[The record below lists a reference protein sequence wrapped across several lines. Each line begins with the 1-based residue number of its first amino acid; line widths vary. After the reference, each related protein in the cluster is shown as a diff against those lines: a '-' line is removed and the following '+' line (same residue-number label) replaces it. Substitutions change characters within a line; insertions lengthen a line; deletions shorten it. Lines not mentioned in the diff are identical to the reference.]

1 MGIVPAPGLAR
12 SSGTSTVPQ
21 RRSPRRAHAL
31 SNDPAPDGEG
41 DGSTRRSR
49 EVHEATTSTAAPR
62 TAPRAEGRIRVRFNP
77 ETPFRSDGA
86 GGPDGPD
93 GPVRGLGR
101 PLDLVPAGEVGAPD
115 VRPGRPLP
123 PEEVLVV
130 SEAVA
135 SERPHVGPRDARRL
149 RVDGRL
155 DPRIPDLHRVVPPQE
170 RRPRH
175 VVGEMV
181 A

>member
-21 RRSPRRAHAL
+21 RRSPRRAHAV
-31 SNDPAPDGEG
+31 SNEPAADGAA
-41 DGSTRRSR
+41 DGSTCRSGA
-49 EVHEATTSTAAPR
+49 VHDVTTSTAAPR

-86 GGPDGPD
+86 GGPD

-130 SEAVA
+130 GEAVA

-155 DPRIPDLHRVVPPQE
+155 DPRIPDLHRVVPP
-170 RRPRH
+170 
-175 VVGEMV
+175 
-181 A
+181 